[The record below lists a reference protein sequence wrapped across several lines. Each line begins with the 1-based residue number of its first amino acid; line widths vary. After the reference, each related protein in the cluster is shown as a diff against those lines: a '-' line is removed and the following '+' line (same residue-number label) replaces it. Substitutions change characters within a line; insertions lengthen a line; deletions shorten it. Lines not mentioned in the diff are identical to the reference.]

1 LAVSWFKRNQTIVDA
16 KLVLLLDSDPERGS
30 ALKRGLLDSGYRL
43 AERLTTA
50 VSLLKQVE
58 IHQPDIMVIGIDE
71 PDDVI
76 LQQLLLIHDYC
87 PVPVIMFAEKE
98 APKLIEKIVRAGV
111 NGFVVND
118 IQAHRIRPIIDIAT
132 ARFIESQKLRTE
144 LIDTK
149 SKLENRKR
157 IEKAKGLLMQGKGLS
172 EDEAYQSM
180 RKMAMDRGKSL
191 ADVAD
196 TIIDVFDLMGEKN

>member
-1 LAVSWFKRNQTIVDA
+1 MVGSWFKRNKTIVDA
-16 KLVLLLDSDPERGS
+16 KLVLLLDSDAERGS
-30 ALKRGLLDSGYRL
+30 ALKRGLLDSGYCL
-43 AERLTTA
+43 CERLTSGA
-50 VSLLKQVE
+50 SLLKQVE
-58 IHQPDIMVIGIDE
+58 THQPDIMVIGIDE
-71 PDDVI
+71 PDDII

-98 APKLIEKIVRAGV
+98 APKLIEKIVQAGV
-111 NGFVVND
+111 NAFVVND

-132 ARFIESQKLRTE
+132 ARFMESQKLRTE

-149 SKLENRKR
+149 SKLDNRKR

-196 TIIDVFDLMGEKN
+196 TVIDVFDLMGENN